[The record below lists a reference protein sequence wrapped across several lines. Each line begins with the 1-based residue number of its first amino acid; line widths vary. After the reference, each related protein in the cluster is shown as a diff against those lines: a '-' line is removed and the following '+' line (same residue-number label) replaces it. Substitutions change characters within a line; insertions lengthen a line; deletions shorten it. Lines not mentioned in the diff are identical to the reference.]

1 MPALLRSELI
11 KLTTTRTAYGLL
23 VGAVAVVALATFST
37 ITSIEPPRLRGP
49 VHTQPFFLLASIN
62 LALFTLVLGIRSFT
76 DEFRNGTV
84 ISTVLASPG
93 RWRVLAAKA
102 IGSAGVAAVVAAAAE
117 AVMVG
122 LAVLLSSARGGSL
135 VVTASDWVA
144 MAGLLAATAAWAVI
158 GVGVGAVVRHQ
169 VAAVVGGLIWILVV
183 ENLGAALL
191 GDAGRF
197 LPGHAAHAL
206 ADVTELDALLPTP
219 TAAALLAGYVAI
231 VLASATAAVVHRDV

>member
-1 MPALLRSELI
+1 MPALLRAELI

-23 VGAVAVVALATFST
+23 VAAVAVVALATFST
-37 ITSIEPPRLRGP
+37 ITSIEPASLRGP
-49 VHTQPFFLLASIN
+49 VHSQQFFLLASIN

-84 ISTVLASPG
+84 ISTVLANPA
-93 RWRVLAAKA
+93 RWRVVTAKA
-102 IGSAGVAAVVAAAAE
+102 IGSAGGAAVVAVAAQGA
-117 AVMVG
+117 MVG
-122 LAVLLSSARGGSL
+122 LALLLSSARGGSL
-135 VVTASDWVA
+135 VVTASDWAA

-169 VAAVVGGLIWILVV
+169 VAAVVGGLVWILVV

-197 LPGHAAHAL
+197 LPGQAAHAV
-206 ADVTELDALLPTP
+206 ADVTGLDAVLPTS
-219 TAAALLAGYVAI
+219 AAAAVLGAYVALI
-231 VLASATAAVVHRDV
+231 LASATAAVVHRDV